1 MPLPVEVASRS
12 GARGVEY
19 AFNLS
24 ASGMGLHLP
33 QPLPLGEILHLA
45 FRLPDGGGAIE
56 ARARV
61 VWSEAA
67 ARTARPRFRE
77 VGVRFEV
84 LAEGDRQRLL
94 AFLRAGVAAPTC

>member
-1 MPLPVEVASRS
+1 LPVEVAGRT
-12 GARGVEY
+12 GVLRVEY
-19 AFNLS
+19 ALNLS
-24 ASGMGLHLP
+24 ASGMGLHMP
-33 QPLPLGEILHLA
+33 QALPLGETLRLA

-77 VGVRFEV
+77 IGVRFEV
-84 LAEGDRQRLL
+84 LAEADRRRLL
-94 AFLRAGVAAPTC
+94 AFLDAGPAR